1 MALAP
6 KLVLQLADRAERV
19 SLSPTSAMVAE
30 TERLRASGVDIIS
43 LGAGEPDFP
52 TPDNIK
58 LAAMRALEKN
68 LTKYTPTAGI
78 QPLREAVC
86 QWHRRELGSAYQ
98 AEESVITVGGKQA
111 LFNALGSLVN
121 DGDEVIIAAPYWVSY
136 PDMIRFCGG
145 EPRVVHPDPAGGFHL
160 RASDVE
166 AALGPKTRAVI
177 VNSPNN
183 PSGAVVAETE
193 FARILEVCSRR
204 NVWLISDECYSHFVY
219 GEHRPF
225 SIASLPDSKSHLII
239 AGSCSKTFS
248 MTGWRIGYA
257 LAPKPLID
265 AMIRLQSQ
273 STSNPNSI
281 AQYAALEA
289 LTGPMDSV
297 RKMLEEYARRRDVVQ
312 EALARIPGIVCCPPE
327 GTFYAFPNVI
337 GAPRLRGLADR
348 HERADTDQL
357 AVDLLTQA
365 HVGLVAGDA
374 FGAPGYLRLSFAL
387 GMDRLKQGLERLGK
401 FLSA

>member
-1 MALAP
+1 MSVAP
-6 KLVLQLADRAERV
+6 KLVLQLAGRAERV
-19 SLSPTSAMVAE
+19 SLSPTSAIVAE
-30 TERLRASGVDIIS
+30 TERLRASGVDVIS

-58 LAAMRALEKN
+58 QAAIRALEKN
-68 LTKYTPTAGI
+68 LTKYTATAGI
-78 QPLREAVC
+78 KPLREAVC
-86 QWHRRELGSAYQ
+86 QWHRREFGSDFQ

-111 LFNALGSLVN
+111 LFNALGCLVN
-121 DGDEVIIAAPYWVSY
+121 DGDEVVIAAPYWVSY

-166 AALGPKTRAVI
+166 AALGPATRAVI

-183 PSGAVVAETE
+183 PSGAVVAEAE
-193 FARILEVCSRR
+193 FARILDVCRRR

-225 SIASLPDSKSHLII
+225 SVASLPDSKSHLIV

-297 RKMLEEYARRRDVVQ
+297 RAMLAEYARRRDVVQ
-312 EALARIPGIVCCPPE
+312 TALGRIPGVVCAAPE
-327 GTFYAFPNVI
+327 GTFYAFPNI
-337 GAPRLRGLADR
+337 AGTPHARALAER
-348 HERADTDQL
+348 HQRADTDRL

-365 HVGLVAGDA
+365 HVGVVAGEA
-374 FGAPGYLRLSFAL
+374 FGSAGYLRLSFAL
-387 GMDRLKQGLERLGK
+387 AMDRLKEGLERMAQ

>member
-1 MALAP
+1 MAVAP
-6 KLVLQLADRAERV
+6 KLVMQLADRAGRV
-19 SLSPTSAMVAE
+19 SLSPTSAIV
-30 TERLRASGVDIIS
+30 TEADRLRASGVDVINF
-43 LGAGEPDFP
+43 GVGEPDFP

-58 LAAMRALEKN
+58 QAAMRAIEN
-68 LTKYTPTAGI
+68 NFTKYTPTPGI

-86 QWHRRELGSAYQ
+86 AWHRREFGSSYQ
-98 AEESVITVGGKQA
+98 PEESVITVGGKQA

-121 DGDEVIIAAPYWVSY
+121 DGDEVVIAAPYWVSY

-145 EPRVVHPDPAGGFHL
+145 EPKVVHPDPAAGFHL
-160 RASDVE
+160 RAADVE
-166 AALGPKTRAVI
+166 VALGPRTRAVI

-183 PSGAVVAETE
+183 PSGAVVAESE
-193 FARILEVCSRR
+193 FARILELCASR
-204 NVWLISDECYSHFVY
+204 NLWLITDECYSHFVY
-219 GEHRPF
+219 DGRRPY
-225 SIASLPDSKSHLII
+225 SVASLPEGKPHLIV

-297 RKMLEEYARRRDVVQ
+297 RTMLAEYARRRDLVS
-312 EALARIPGIVCCPPE
+312 EALARIPGVVCAAPE
-327 GTFYAFPNVI
+327 GTFYAFPSVT
-337 GAPRLRGLADR
+337 GTPRARALQQKQQAAET
-348 HERADTDQL
+348 ERL

-365 HVGLVAGDA
+365 HVGVVAGEA
-374 FGAPGYLRLSFAL
+374 FGAPGYVRISFAL
-387 GMDRLKQGLERLGK
+387 AQDRLKEGLERLGQ